1 MRMLDRGFLSV
12 FVAILYFFCLN
23 TPGAL
28 AGSLVGKTYIIE
40 MSSSQSASGY
50 AEYLVP
56 PMVRA
61 LDAAGLKSKNGPGA
75 DLVVNLVTNSDVG
88 QWIKTKSGREWIYT
102 VRITAG
108 ISRPSYSIPYEG
120 TPEFGA
126 ELTLLT
132 PNSDREDELACMI
145 RLAVKTAIA
154 HYKPVGRYKASG
166 QQCLRQ

>member
-1 MRMLDRGFLSV
+1 MMVRRLRLIFFGAVNLFL
-12 FVAILYFFCLN
+12 CLN

-28 AGSLVGKTYIIE
+28 AGSLAGKTYIIE

-75 DLVVNLVTNSDVG
+75 DLVVNLVTHSDVG
-88 QWIKTKSGREWIYT
+88 QWMKTKSGREWIYT

-108 ISRPSYSIPYEG
+108 ISRPTYSIPYEG

-145 RLAVKTAIA
+145 GLAVKTAIA
-154 HYKPVGRYKASG
+154 HYKPAGRYKASG
-166 QQCLRQ
+166 QQCLRR